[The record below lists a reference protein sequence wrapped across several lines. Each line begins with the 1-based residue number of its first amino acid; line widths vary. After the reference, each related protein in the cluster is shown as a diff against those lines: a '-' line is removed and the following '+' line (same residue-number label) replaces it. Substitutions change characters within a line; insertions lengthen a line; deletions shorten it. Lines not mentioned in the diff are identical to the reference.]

1 MTRKTGIVQHINKV
15 SGWEHPKQHEIFCKQ
30 QHKLEAVNLKDCE
43 QCPYFVTAGQMDAIT
58 CQWEDTLAA
67 GDYDTKVVHKMDA
80 QDELMR
86 VSQLIDAGVL
96 KKG

>member
-1 MTRKTGIVQHINKV
+1 
-15 SGWEHPKQHEIFCKQ
+15 
-30 QHKLEAVNLKDCE
+30 
-43 QCPYFVTAGQMDAIT
+43 MDAIT